1 MTPAPWSVRAA
12 CRAARRGSRGA
23 PQAAQQYARALRFA
37 QHAAPE
43 LVGELSDHRAYA
55 CYLSG
60 EFPEAID
67 AQSDALQHHRGVED
81 WLRAG
86 QAARS
91 LSLLLRY
98 QGEVARAWEVGR
110 KP

>member
-1 MTPAPWSVRAA
+1 MTPAPWSGSPLAAQRAA
-12 CRAARRGSRGA
+12 ARGA
-23 PQAAQQYARALRFA
+23 PRGGPAVRPCPPL